1 MFRRRPALDHA
12 ALPTLALRLVPSL
25 SLAELRLLLA
35 VTHAAD
41 ADGAGA
47 TGSHP
52 SRPTVSVPPSDV
64 EMGRGVA

>member
-1 MFRRRPALDHA
+1 
-12 ALPTLALRLVPSL
+12 LRLVPSL
-25 SLAELRLLLA
+25 SLAQLRLLLA